1 MTALRLISSNSA
13 VRSYLRRGYAYA
25 RFDDRA
31 RVPWRFFGP
40 FAASDRLPAPF

>member
-1 MTALRLISSNSA
+1 MTALRPLSSSFA

-31 RVPWRFFGP
+31 RVFWRFFGP
-40 FAASDRLPAPF
+40 FAASDRLPTPF